1 MQLKHAAALRSVAL
15 TVQSIFYPGRISNR
29 RGLHGLIYLWI
40 EEFMKSLIDLWRVLA
55 DELASWCYTSADLDC
70 KKLEVRTE
78 KESVS
83 FLTITLPNFCKDFER
98 SLDQKFVDSTA
109 FPGFTRKRGPL
120 PLFLGGF
127 LELIFDSSS
136 GALLDDPSVDAI
148 FAVRQLCRL
157 YSKILLPCSD
167 ERVEEAMKRYVECE
181 NELATVDESIPR
193 EAREGFER
201 ISQLVFG
208 DVLSEM
214 DRKVWLGDVMPKHGP
229 GATADGLRGNAKFD
243 QRKWNSRLQALFP
256 FEEYAWIT
264 SLSLIGEDYEVPF
277 ELVEPDAEDPVR
289 VISVPKTLKTPRI
302 IAIEPTCMQYM
313 QQAMLNPLVN
323 GLESQVIV
331 PNKGQNLAFG
341 FLGFTHQEPNRYLA
355 QRGSREGGLATL
367 DLSEASDRVLNSHVL
382 SLLHRYPHFSEA
394 VQATR
399 SRTASVP
406 IRGGLKKISLVKFA
420 SMGSALCFPMEA
432 MVFLTVVL
440 YGIEQKLR
448 TPLTRRTVM
457 SLRGKVRVYGDDII
471 CPVDC
476 VDDVIAA
483 LDLFGFKVN
492 RDKSFWTGQFRE
504 SCGGEY
510 YDGFDVTPIKFR
522 RVFPTSH
529 HDASE
534 VIALVE
540 FRNACYL
547 RGLWQTTRYLDKR
560 IREVLKYFPIVEST
574 SPGIGRLSFL
584 SYKEERFDAHHHRP
598 LVKAYVNASRP
609 PPSSVSGEGALLKCL
624 LGDRREPF
632 EDERH
637 LERQGRPRAVSI
649 KPRYVTP
656 Y

>member
-1 MQLKHAAALRSVAL
+1 
-15 TVQSIFYPGRISNR
+15 
-29 RGLHGLIYLWI
+29 
-40 EEFMKSLIDLWRVLA
+40 MKSLIDLWRVLA

-98 SLDQKFVDSTA
+98 CLDQKFVDSTA
-109 FPGFTRKRGPL
+109 FPGFHRKRGPL

-136 GALLDDPSVDAI
+136 GALLDEPSVDAI

-167 ERVEEAMKRYVECE
+167 ERTEEAMKRYIECE
-181 NELATVDESIPR
+181 NELAVVDETLPR

-201 ISQLVFG
+201 ISQLVFS

-229 GATADGLRGNAKFD
+229 GATADGLRGNAKYD
-243 QRKWNSRLQALFP
+243 QVRWNSRLERLFP
-256 FEEYAWIT
+256 FEEYASVP

-277 ELVEPDAEDPVR
+277 QLVEPDAEDPVR

-323 GLESQVIV
+323 GLESQVIL
-331 PNKGQNLAFG
+331 PNKRENLAFG
-341 FLGFTHQEPNRYLA
+341 FLGFTDQVPNRYLA

-406 IRGGLKKISLVKFA
+406 IRGGLKKITLVKFA

-448 TPLTRRTVM
+448 TPLTRSSVKE
-457 SLRGKVRVYGDDII
+457 LRGKVRVYGDDII

-510 YDGFDVTPIKFR
+510 YAGFDVTPVKFR
-522 RVFPTSH
+522 RPFPTSH

-560 IREVLKYFPIVEST
+560 ISEVLKYFPIVEST
-574 SPGIGRLSFL
+574 SPGIGRRSFL
-584 SYKEERFDAHHHRP
+584 SYKEERYDAHLHRP
-598 LVKAYVNASRP
+598 LVKAYVDASRP
-609 PPSSVSGEGALLKCL
+609 PRSTVSGEGALLKCL
-624 LGDRREPF
+624 LGERREPF
-632 EDERH
+632 ADERH

-649 KPRYVTP
+649 KPRWIVP

>member
-1 MQLKHAAALRSVAL
+1 
-15 TVQSIFYPGRISNR
+15 
-29 RGLHGLIYLWI
+29 
-40 EEFMKSLIDLWRVLA
+40 MKSLIDLWRVVA
-55 DELASWCYTSADLDC
+55 DELATWCYTSADLDC
-70 KKLEVRTE
+70 KKLEVRVE
-78 KESVS
+78 EEGIS
-83 FLTITLPNFCKDFER
+83 FLTITLPGFCKDFER
-98 SLDQKFVDSTA
+98 SLDQKSVDATA
-109 FPGFTRKRGPL
+109 FLGFAKKRGPL

-127 LELIFDSSS
+127 LALIFDSRS
-136 GALLDDPSVDAI
+136 GALLDEPSVDAI
-148 FAVRQLCRL
+148 FAVRQLSRL

-167 ERVEEAMKRYVECE
+167 GRQQEAMKRFIECE
-181 NELATVDESIPR
+181 HELAAVDESIPR
-193 EAREGFER
+193 EARESFER
-201 ISQLVFG
+201 ISQLVFS
-208 DVLSEM
+208 DVFSEM
-214 DRKVWLGDVMPKHGP
+214 DRKVWLGDIMPKHGP

-243 QRKWNSRLQALFP
+243 QTRWNSRLQALFP
-256 FEEYAWIT
+256 FEEYARIT

-277 ELVEPDAEDPVR
+277 QLIEPDAEDPVR

-323 GLESQVIV
+323 GLESQVV
-331 PNKGQNLAFG
+331 LPNERQNLAFG
-341 FLGFTHQEPNRYLA
+341 FLGFTDQVPNRYLA

-406 IRGGLKKISLVKFA
+406 IGTGLIKVDLVKFA
-420 SMGSALCFPMEA
+420 SMGSALCFPVEA

-448 TPLTRRTVM
+448 TPLTRR
-457 SLRGKVRVYGDDII
+457 SIEDLRGKVRVYGDDII

-476 VDDVIAA
+476 VADVISA
-483 LDLFGFKVN
+483 LELFGFKVN

-510 YDGFDVTPIKFR
+510 YAGHDVTPVKFR
-522 RVFPTSH
+522 RTFPTSH

-547 RGLWQTTRYLDKR
+547 RGMWKTARYLDAE
-560 IREVLKYFPIVEST
+560 IRAVLRYYPIVEDT
-574 SPGIGRLSFL
+574 SPGIGRRSFL
-584 SYKEERFDAHHHRP
+584 SYKEERYDKHHHRP
-598 LVKAYVNASRP
+598 LVKAYVDASRP
-609 PPSSVSGEGALLKCL
+609 PQSIASGEGALLKCL
-624 LGDRREPF
+624 LGERREPF
-632 EDERH
+632 ADERH

-649 KPRYVTP
+649 KPRWITP